1 MEGHLVIAGGN
12 VRSRDI
18 YKEFIQLA
26 GGDRARIAIVP
37 TAAENTAAALEK
49 LSDVFEGCG
58 VNKKRIVRL
67 KIDPEKREDSEWKI
81 SGDFYEC
88 LDFMEDVTG
97 VWFGGGDQNK
107 IARGFLREDGTDT
120 KLLGRVR
127 EILEKGGVVGGSSAG
142 AAIMGKSMIGGGT
155 SEGALSEPHCRD
167 YEEYKKRP
175 EFEKAGVL
183 LITKG
188 LGFFEHGIID
198 QHFEERRRHGRLI
211 EALFA
216 EEMSRGYGISE
227 DTAMVCNLDSNELR
241 IIGSGRATLINISEG
256 IRRKVRGF
264 SEFENIK
271 IIHLEGDKLYKI
283 PRG

>member
-12 VRSRDI
+12 IRSRDI

-26 GGDRARIAIVP
+26 GGDRASIAIVP

-49 LSDVFEGCG
+49 LSDVFEVCG
-58 VNKKRIVRL
+58 VNKERIVRI
-67 KIDPEKREDSEWKI
+67 KINPDMREDSEWKI
-81 SGDFYEC
+81 SGEFYEC

-97 VWFGGGDQNK
+97 VWFCGGDQNK
-107 IARGFLREDGTDT
+107 IARGFLREDDTDT

-127 EILEKGGVVGGSSAG
+127 EIVLKGGVVGGSSAG

-167 YEEYKKRP
+167 YVEYRQKPELEE
-175 EFEKAGVL
+175 AGVL
-183 LITKG
+183 LLTKG
-188 LGFFEHGIID
+188 LGFFECGIID

-216 EEMSRGYGISE
+216 EEIPLGYGISE
-227 DTAMVCNLDSNELR
+227 DTAMVCNLESKDIR
-241 IIGSGRATLINISEG
+241 VIGSGRVTIINISEG
-256 IRRKVRGF
+256 VRKKVRGF

-271 IIHLEGDKLYKI
+271 IIHLEDGGLYKI
-283 PRG
+283 PWD